1 MTAQVDQLRK
11 QAELQKKTLVDSN
24 DRESTLLVE
33 LNMAK
38 KKILT
43 LENKLLESN
52 ETMQLHQKRAEEN
65 VKKFIEIQSKATEW
79 DTQALQIE
87 GLKKDR
93 DQRIG
98 DLRSQIA
105 KLEE

>member
-1 MTAQVDQLRK
+1 M
-11 QAELQKKTLVDSN
+11 DSN

-33 LNMAK
+33 LNQAR

-52 ETMQLHQKRAEEN
+52 ETAQLHQKRAQEN
-65 VKKFIEIQSKATEW
+65 VKKFIEIQSRATEW

-87 GLKKDR
+87 GIKKDR
-93 DQRIG
+93 DE
-98 DLRSQIA
+98 
-105 KLEE
+105 KLDTIQKQKI